1 MKEPVEGILL
11 INKPEGWVSFDVVR
25 KLKPFLKG
33 TKVGYLGILDP
44 MAKGVLPILLGKAT
58 RLAPFLEEGEKVY
71 EGTIRLGITTDTQ
84 DRDGKPV
91 KVIEDL
97 SQFDLSSS
105 RIQEVFKGFEGRIKQ
120 VPPMF
125 SAKKY
130 RGVPLYKYARKG
142 VEVPRDF
149 KEVEIYEI
157 KLKKVELPF
166 VEFFLRCSKG
176 TYVRTLAHD
185 IGEALGCGGHLYSL
199 TRLRNGPFSLEDA
212 KDLEEVLRLAEEG
225 RLSEVVWDLNK
236 ALGYLNSLELEGK
249 NLYRILHGGF
259 VFLEDKELKEGLV
272 RLVDGEG
279 KLVAIG
285 LVNQV
290 GKEWMVKPLKV
301 LRGRA

>member
-1 MKEPVEGILL
+1 MREAVDGILL
-11 INKPEGWVSFDVVR
+11 INKPEGLVSFDVVR

-44 MAKGVLPILLGKAT
+44 MAKGVLPLLLGKAT
-58 RLAPFLEEGEKVY
+58 RLAPLLEEGEKVY
-71 EGTIRLGITTDTQ
+71 EGIIRLGITTDTQ
-84 DRDGKPV
+84 DRDGKPI
-91 KVIEDL
+91 KVVEDL
-97 SQFDLSSS
+97 SGFDLSDSH
-105 RIQEVFKGFEGRIKQ
+105 IQEVFKRFEGKIKQ

-130 RGVPLYKYARKG
+130 KGVPLYKYARKG
-142 VEVPRDF
+142 VEVPREF

-157 KLKKVELPF
+157 KPTRVELPF
-166 VEFFLRCSKG
+166 VGFFLRCSKG

-199 TRLRNGPFSLEDA
+199 TRLRNGPFGIEDA

-225 RLSEVVWDLNK
+225 RLLELIWDLNK
-236 ALGYLNSLELEGK
+236 ALGYLNAVELKGQ

-272 RLVDGEG
+272 RVTDGEG

-285 LVNQV
+285 LVNRV
-290 GKEWMVKPLKV
+290 GKEYVVKPLKV
-301 LRGRA
+301 LGGRA

>member
-1 MKEPVEGILL
+1 
-11 INKPEGWVSFDVVR
+11 
-25 KLKPFLKG
+25 
-33 TKVGYLGILDP
+33 
-44 MAKGVLPILLGKAT
+44 
-58 RLAPFLEEGEKVY
+58 
-71 EGTIRLGITTDTQ
+71 
-84 DRDGKPV
+84 
-91 KVIEDL
+91 
-97 SQFDLSSS
+97 
-105 RIQEVFKGFEGRIKQ
+105 
-120 VPPMF
+120 MF

-142 VEVPRDF
+142 VEVPRDL

-212 KDLEEVLRLAEEG
+212 KDLQEVLRLAEEG

-285 LVNQV
+285 LVNRV

-301 LRGRA
+301 LGGRA